1 MITAFIFFAHFLF
14 ALIIFT
20 KKWQEE
26 NLSAAFLNLG
36 LIGILFAVGWSVVG
50 IGTQNLISSKGLG
63 IYFDRDAIT
72 LTILSIAEFFFYRFY
87 YNEDKNTSTEAGK
100 EKQ

>member
-26 NLSAAFLNLG
+26 NLSSAFLNLG
-36 LIGILFAVGWSVVG
+36 LIAILFAVGWSIVG
-50 IGTQNLISSKGLG
+50 IATQNLLSPKGFG

-72 LTILSIAEFFFYRFY
+72 LSILTVAEFFFYKFY
-87 YNEDKNTSTEAGK
+87 YKEDKVHTTEADT

>member
-50 IGTQNLISSKGLG
+50 IATQNLLSPKGLG

-72 LTILSIAEFFFYRFY
+72 LTILSAAEFFFYRFY
-87 YNEDKNTSTEAGK
+87 YKKDKNTTTEAGM

>member
-26 NLSAAFLNLG
+26 NLSSAFLNLG

-50 IGTQNLISSKGLG
+50 IATQNLLSPKGLG

-72 LTILSIAEFFFYRFY
+72 LTILSVAEFFFYRFY
-87 YNEDKNTSTEAGK
+87 YKEDKSTTTEAGM